1 MVLAMNYMVQAMNG
15 GSMSKETFDPTM
27 STVVLGQ
34 VLEERRQQVERWG
47 YTPESDDAD
56 TAEREE
62 GRRKRLDRAVKITF
76 HQRTAYE
83 KRRAE
88 AVIAA
93 AMMVACVEKLDR
105 AEQRRIENLKL
116 GVKT

>member
-1 MVLAMNYMVQAMNG
+1 MP
-15 GSMSKETFDPTM
+15 KEVFDPTM
-27 STVVLGQ
+27 STIVLGQ

-47 YTPESDDAD
+47 YTAESDDAD

-62 GRRKRLDRAVKITF
+62 GRRKRLDQAVKVAF
-76 HQRTAYE
+76 HRRTAYE

-93 AMMVACVEKLDR
+93 AMMVAYVEKLDR
-105 AEQRRIENLKL
+105 AEQRRIEKLKL
-116 GVKT
+116 GVRT